1 MSESRPELPDV
12 DIDSQGSK
20 REQILAALK
29 NFFGHD
35 RVLNIATFGTEKAK
49 SALAT
54 AARGLGIS
62 DDVSSYLS
70 GLIPN
75 ERKHQ

>member
-1 MSESRPELPDV
+1 MDV

>member
-1 MSESRPELPDV
+1 ML
-12 DIDSQGSK
+12 
-20 REQILAALK
+20 ALK

-35 RVLNIATFGTEKAK
+35 RVLNIATFGTEGAK

-54 AARGLGIS
+54 SARGLGIS
-62 DDVSSYLS
+62 DDISNYLS
-70 GLIPN
+70 GMVPN